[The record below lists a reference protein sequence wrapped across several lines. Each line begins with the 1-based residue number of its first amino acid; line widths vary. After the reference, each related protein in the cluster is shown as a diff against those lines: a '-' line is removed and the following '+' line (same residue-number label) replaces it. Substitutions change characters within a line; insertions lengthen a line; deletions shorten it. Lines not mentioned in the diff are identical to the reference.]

1 MRGAL
6 LGNITV
12 FALLF
17 GLHIVFASQDM
28 DVAFSIVAVFI
39 SLQVVLFGPLTVVL
53 ERAPQRQQ
61 RRKSNR
67 VGFLVALPLSFGLA
81 WAYGGM
87 SWLVPVVL
95 VVLSATVFLHAGLD
109 RQLAGKA

>member
-6 LGNITV
+6 LGNIAV

-17 GLHIVFASQDM
+17 ALHIVFASQDLE
-28 DVAFSIVAVFI
+28 VAFSIVAVSI
-39 SLQVVLFGPLTVVL
+39 SLQVVMFGPVTVVL
-53 ERAPQRQQ
+53 EGAGQRQQ
-61 RRKSNR
+61 RRKTNR

-87 SWLVPVVL
+87 SWSAPVAL
-95 VVLSATVFLHAGLD
+95 VVLAATVFLHAGLD

>member
-17 GLHIVFASQDM
+17 GLHIVLASQDM

-61 RRKSNR
+61 RRKTNR

-87 SWLVPVVL
+87 SWSVPVVL

>member
-28 DVAFSIVAVFI
+28 EVAFSIVAVFI

-61 RRKSNR
+61 RRKTNR

-87 SWLVPVVL
+87 SWSVPVVL